1 MKGVLGAGTK
11 YAYLASMHT
20 EPRHSSILGTP
31 GQAHFCEAIASL
43 DLVLSLQQVQALFAT
58 LDVFGDGVLHKE
70 EIIMVL
76 DLDQAISPLAA
87 FGDEHCV
94 VCTTEQDD
102 KGTKEEDLQK
112 TEHEVAAKTQGR
124 KEARLCEG

>member
-1 MKGVLGAGTK
+1 MQGVLDACTK
-11 YAYLASMHT
+11 HAYLASVDAHS

-70 EIIMVL
+70 ELMMVL
-76 DLDQAISPLAA
+76 DLDQAISPLAV
-87 FGDEHCV
+87 FRDEGGV
-94 VCTTEQDD
+94 ACTTEQDD
-102 KGTKEEDLQK
+102 KGTKEEELQK
-112 TEHEVAAKTQGR
+112 TEHEVAAKTQDR
-124 KEARLCEG
+124 KDDHLL